1 MKSGSN
7 AVCALDLIYPTPRRW
22 IRGKKTGAM
31 KDSYDVVVIGS
42 GFGGAINACRL
53 AEAGRSV
60 CILERGKRWGKKDFP
75 RTTGQVA
82 RSFWNFK
89 DYGLLDYRAF
99 QNIDVIQAS
108 GVGGGSLVYF
118 NVHIRTPKEIF
129 ENPRWPEGVKRD
141 VLDPYYDKA
150 REMLEAK
157 PLVPPDGYDLPNRT
171 QAFMNAAASAGR
183 KAELMEI
190 CVYTGPEKINRQGIV
205 QDGCVYCGNCMLG
218 CHVHAKNTLDL
229 NYIPLAEKNGA
240 EVYPLHLVEK
250 IEPLEAV
257 ESNGY
262 RVHFR
267 HFDSEHGG
275 DSETGSV
282 VGKKVVISAGALGST
297 EILLRCRDLHRT
309 LPKLSPA
316 LGTKFSGNGDFL
328 LAGTF
333 ESNQEVDPGWGP
345 SITAAVDYSTEKNKI
360 LIQDLGF
367 PDPFFWYLESALPVP
382 SRLKNLKLFFKKY
395 LQRTLGLSQASAF
408 TDGADKLFQGG
419 VTPRFLPYLGMGT
432 DAADGKMGLSG
443 GNIEINWDSKR
454 SREMFAEME
463 KALKELSRGIGG
475 KYQTSLLWGWPFRK
489 LLTAH
494 PLGGCVMSDNKDEG
508 VVNEYGEVWNYPNLY
523 VSDGSIIP
531 TALSVN
537 PSATISALSERI
549 AEALVGSR

>member
-1 MKSGSN
+1 M
-7 AVCALDLIYPTPRRW
+7 
-22 IRGKKTGAM
+22 M
-31 KDSYDVVVIGS
+31 KDEYDVVVIGS
-42 GFGGAINACRL
+42 GFGGAITACRL
-53 AEAGRSV
+53 SQAGRSV

-82 RSFWNFK
+82 RAFWNYK
-89 DYGLLDYRAF
+89 DYGLLDYRTF
-99 QNIDVIQAS
+99 KNIDVIQAS

-118 NVHIRTPKEIF
+118 NVHIRTPQEIF
-129 ENPRWPEGVKRD
+129 ENPRWPKSVKRD
-141 VLDPYYDKA
+141 TLNPFYDKA
-150 REMLEAK
+150 RDMLEAR
-157 PLVPPDGYDLPNRT
+157 PLTPPAEYDMPKRT
-171 QAFMNAAASAGR
+171 QAFMAAAEGAGR

-250 IEPLEAV
+250 IEPIDPV

-267 HFDSEHGG
+267 HFDSGVGG
-275 DSETGSV
+275 ASEMGSV
-282 VGKKVVISAGALGST
+282 VGRKVIISAGSLGST

-309 LPKLSPA
+309 LPNLSPA

-328 LAGTF
+328 LAGTL
-333 ESNQEVDPGWGP
+333 EANREVDPASGP
-345 SITAAVDYSTEKNKI
+345 SITAGVDFSTAKNKI
-360 LIQDLGF
+360 LVQDLGF
-367 PDPFFWYLESALPVP
+367 PDPFLWYLESALPVP
-382 SRLKNLKLFFKKY
+382 NRLKNLGLFIKKY
-395 LQRTLGLSQASAF
+395 FMRTVGLTHASAF
-408 TDGADKLFQGG
+408 TDGAEKLFQGG

-432 DAADGKMGLSG
+432 DAADGQMELSD
-443 GNIEINWDSKR
+443 GNMEIKWDSSR
-454 SREMFAEME
+454 SREMFDEME
-463 KALKELSRGIGG
+463 TALKELSRGIGG
-475 KYQTSLLWGWPFRK
+475 KYMTSVLWGWPFRK

-494 PLGGCVMSDNKDEG
+494 PLGGCVMSDDKNEG
-508 VVNEYGEVWNYPNLY
+508 VVNEFGEVWNYPNLY

-549 AEALVGSR
+549 ADHLVVSG

>member
-1 MKSGSN
+1 MMD
-7 AVCALDLIYPTPRRW
+7 A
-22 IRGKKTGAM
+22 
-31 KDSYDVVVIGS
+31 YDIVVIGS

-53 AEAGRSV
+53 SQAGRSV

-82 RSFWNFK
+82 RAFWNYK
-89 DYGLLDYRAF
+89 DHGLLDYRTF
-99 QNIDVIQAS
+99 KNIDVIQAS

-118 NVHIRTPKEIF
+118 NVHIRTPPEIF
-129 ENPRWPEGVKRD
+129 ENPRWPRALKRD
-141 VLDPYYDKA
+141 ILNPFYDQA
-150 REMLEAK
+150 RDMLEAR
-157 PLVPPDGYDLPNRT
+157 PLTPPAEYDMPNRT
-171 QAFMNAAASAGR
+171 QAFMAAAEGAGR

-250 IEPLEAV
+250 IEPVDPVAT
-257 ESNGY
+257 NGY
-262 RVHFR
+262 RVHFQQ
-267 HFDSEHGG
+267 FSQSGG
-275 DSETGSV
+275 DSQMGSV
-282 VGKKVVISAGALGST
+282 VGRKVIISAGSLGST

-309 LPKLSPA
+309 LPNLSPA
-316 LGTKFSGNGDFL
+316 LGNRFSGNGDFL
-328 LAGTF
+328 LAGTL
-333 ESNQEVDPGWGP
+333 EANREVDPGSGP
-345 SITAAVDYSTEKNKI
+345 SITAGVDFSTAKNRI
-360 LIQDLGF
+360 LVQDLGF
-367 PDPFFWYLESALPVP
+367 PDPFLWYLESALPVP
-382 SRLKNLKLFFKKY
+382 NRLKNLGLFIRKY
-395 LQRTLGLSQASAF
+395 FMRTVGLSQASAF
-408 TDGADKLFQGG
+408 TDGAEKLFQGG

-432 DAADGKMGLSG
+432 DAADGQMKLSD
-443 GNIEINWDSKR
+443 GNMEIKWDSSR

-463 KALKELSRGIGG
+463 TALKELSRGIGG
-475 KYQTSLLWGWPFRK
+475 KYVTSILWGWPFRK

-494 PLGGCVMSDNKDEG
+494 PLGGCVMSDDKNEG
-508 VVNEYGEVWNYPNLY
+508 VVNEFGEVWNYPNLY

-549 AEALVGSR
+549 ADHLVVSG

>member
-1 MKSGSN
+1 MT
-7 AVCALDLIYPTPRRW
+7 I
-22 IRGKKTGAM
+22 M
-31 KDSYDVVVIGS
+31 KDTYDVVVIGS

-53 AEAGRSV
+53 AQAGRSV

-82 RSFWNFK
+82 RAFWNPR
-89 DYGLLDYRAF
+89 DHGLLDYRTF
-99 QNIDVIQAS
+99 QKIDVIQAS

-129 ENPRWPEGVKRD
+129 ADPRWPKGVKRD
-141 VLDPYYDKA
+141 VLDPFYDIA
-150 REMLEAK
+150 REVLEAK
-157 PLVPPDGYDLPNRT
+157 PLTPPAEYDMPPRT
-171 QAFMNAAASAGR
+171 EAFMAAAEGAGR

-205 QDGCVYCGNCMLG
+205 QSGCVYCGNCMLG

-229 NYIPLAEKNGA
+229 NYIPLAEQNGA
-240 EVYPLHLVEK
+240 EVFPLHEVQK
-250 IEPLEAV
+250 IEPV
-257 ESNGY
+257 EGNGY
-262 RVHFR
+262 RVHFNE
-267 HFDSEHGG
+267 FDTDRRGESRP
-275 DSETGSV
+275 GSV
-282 VGKKVVISAGALGST
+282 VGRKVIVSAGTLGTT
-297 EILLRCRDLHRT
+297 EILLRSRDLHHS
-309 LPKLSPA
+309 LPKLSKA

-333 ESNQEVDPGWGP
+333 EANREVDPGSGP
-345 SITAAVDYSTEKNKI
+345 SITAGVDFSTAKNRI
-360 LIQDLGF
+360 LVQDLGF
-367 PDPFFWYLESALPVP
+367 PDPFLWYLESGLPVP
-382 SRLKNLKLFFKKY
+382 SRLKNLHLFIKKY
-395 LQRTLGLSQASAF
+395 FMRTVGLSHASAF

-432 DAADGKMGLSG
+432 DAADGQMKLSG
-443 GNIEINWDSKR
+443 GNIDIGWSSSR

-463 KALKELSRGIGG
+463 AGMKELSRGIGG
-475 KYQTSLLWGWPFRK
+475 RYQTSVLWGWPFRK

-494 PLGGCVMSDNKDEG
+494 PLGGCAMSDTPESG

-549 AEALVGSR
+549 AHHLVESS